1 MKKSILVISL
11 IFLVASCAP
20 ITKQAKEDLKKPVN
34 CATAEEDIKTLDTE
48 KARVLKEIINGVTA
62 ITPYGA
68 AIGLV
73 TLTEGDKLEVGTG
86 AYNRKI
92 DRKIAEIEREC
103 GLE

>member
-20 ITKQAKEDLKKPVN
+20 ITKQAKEDIKAPVN
-34 CATAEEDIKTLDTE
+34 CATAKEDIRTLDKE
-48 KARVLKEIINGVTA
+48 KASVLKEIINGATA

-68 AIGLV
+68 AIGLL
-73 TLTEGDKLEVGTG
+73 TLTEGEKLEVGTG

-103 GLE
+103 VLE

>member
-1 MKKSILVISL
+1 MKKSALVILL

-34 CATAEEDIKTLDTE
+34 CATAEEDIKTLDKE

-68 AIGLV
+68 VIGII
-73 TLTEGDKLEVGTG
+73 TMTEKEKLEVGTG

-92 DRKIAEIEREC
+92 DRKIAEIEQEC

>member
-1 MKKSILVISL
+1 MKKNALVILL

-20 ITKQAKEDLKKPVN
+20 ITKQAKEDIKAPVN
-34 CATAEEDIKTLDTE
+34 CATAEEDIKTLDKE
-48 KARVLKEIINGVTA
+48 KARLLKEIINGVTA
-62 ITPYGA
+62 ITPFGA
-68 AIGLV
+68 VIGII
-73 TLTEGDKLEVGTG
+73 TLTEKEKLEVGTG

>member
-48 KARVLKEIINGVTA
+48 KARVLK
-62 ITPYGA
+62 
-68 AIGLV
+68 
-73 TLTEGDKLEVGTG
+73 
-86 AYNRKI
+86 
-92 DRKIAEIEREC
+92 
-103 GLE
+103 

>member
-1 MKKSILVISL
+1 MKKNALVISL

-20 ITKQAKEDLKKPVN
+20 ITKQAKEDIKAPVN
-34 CATAEEDIKTLDTE
+34 CATAEEDIKTLDKE
-48 KARVLKEIINGVTA
+48 KARLLKEIINGVTA

-68 AIGLV
+68 VIGII
-73 TLTEGDKLEVGTG
+73 TLTEKEKLEVGTG